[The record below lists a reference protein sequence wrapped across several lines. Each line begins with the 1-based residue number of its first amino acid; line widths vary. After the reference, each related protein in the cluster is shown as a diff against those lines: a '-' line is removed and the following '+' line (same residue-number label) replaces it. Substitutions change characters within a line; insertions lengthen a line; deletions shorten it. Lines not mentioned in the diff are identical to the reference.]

1 VGRKRA
7 VAGGEKGGAA
17 EEWRPG
23 IRAPTEE
30 GRKVA
35 AASSAPTEEGRK
47 AVAASSA
54 AVEE

>member
-7 VAGGEKGGAA
+7 VTGGEKGGAA

-23 IRAPTEE
+23 IHAPTEE

-47 AVAASSA
+47 AAAASSA